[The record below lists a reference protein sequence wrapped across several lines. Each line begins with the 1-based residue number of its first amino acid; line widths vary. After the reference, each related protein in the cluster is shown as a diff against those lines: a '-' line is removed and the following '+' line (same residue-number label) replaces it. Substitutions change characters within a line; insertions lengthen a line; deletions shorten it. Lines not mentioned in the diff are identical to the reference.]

1 MIPNDQPLR
10 AQTIKRMIDVS
21 LDKEDI
27 TEWER
32 DFLQSINEQF
42 TRKNN
47 LSDRQCEILEEI
59 YDK

>member
-59 YDK
+59 YGK